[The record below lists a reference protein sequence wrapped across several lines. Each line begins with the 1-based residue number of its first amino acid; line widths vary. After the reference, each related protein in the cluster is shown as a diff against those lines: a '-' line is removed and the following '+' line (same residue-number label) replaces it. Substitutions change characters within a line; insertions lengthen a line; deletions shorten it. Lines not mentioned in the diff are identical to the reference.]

1 MNKRLSI
8 SIIVLSL
15 LSSGCAEMQKNLQET
30 NTFDSAPITK
40 QISASAVDIHN
51 DLIQLNKLKE
61 MNPHVMT
68 AKATPKDGPLA
79 KKITLKW
86 VGGPEEI
93 TKTLSTLIGFSAPK
107 IIGRPPANLKSVS
120 LNVIA
125 RPAFEV
131 IEDIGLQM
139 GEQAGIVIGDKQL
152 SVVYQ

>member
-1 MNKRLSI
+1 VNKRLSI

-68 AKATPKDGPLA
+68 AKATKRRPISKKDNA
-79 KKITLKW
+79 K
-86 VGGPEEI
+86 VGWW
-93 TKTLSTLIGFSAPK
+93 S
-107 IIGRPPANLKSVS
+107 
-120 LNVIA
+120 
-125 RPAFEV
+125 
-131 IEDIGLQM
+131 
-139 GEQAGIVIGDKQL
+139 
-152 SVVYQ
+152 